1 MLKFRRH
8 VFALQVVSVQLL
20 RHHAVKLLQINSVLV
35 QVLRRLDKSRIFDQ
49 LIGLIVEK
57 SPDFALLL
65 HRVDGADRLL
75 VVAQDVDRVVV
86 FLGERQGLFYMLQ
99 FLFQCC
105 VLCHYVVSL
114 SVQPSSGLAISYHLP
129 PPHVESEIP
138 KSVKPSFSYSPT
150 FSSCAVRTMR
160 CFPFTWL
167 QIP

>member
-8 VFALQVVSVQLL
+8 VFALQIVPVQLL
-20 RHHAVKLLQINSVLV
+20 RHHAVQLLQLASVLI
-35 QVLRRLDKSRIFDQ
+35 QVLRRFDKSRIFDQ
-49 LIGLIVEK
+49 LVRLVVEK

-114 SVQPSSGLAISYHLP
+114 SVQPSSGLNISCQTP
-129 PPHVESEIP
+129 PPQVESDIP
-138 KSVKPSFSYSPT
+138 RSVKPSFSYSPT